1 MIIGRSTQSM
11 VSSGFPESQTG
22 SCVGILS
29 RHLVVVGLGSL
40 VILPHEGLSSHH
52 DG

>member
-29 RHLVVVGLGSL
+29 RHLVIVGLGSL